1 MPHTEKELK
10 AIKLTLLISLLAMAL
25 MFAGCTGGRS
35 CPKMNWA
42 DARAKYLR

>member
-1 MPHTEKELK
+1 MTQREKDIK
-10 AIKLTLLISLLAMAL
+10 AVEITLLIVLLAMAL

-35 CPKMNWA
+35 CPKMNWS